1 MGASTERTQGGENSN
16 FNSPKHDDRE
26 EAALEAPAHRDRDAA
41 ISLREANSS
50 RAVRSPMSLHPPSA
64 HPRAPFVW
72 QVSCLVQPQPPH
84 AGPDSTVKVST
95 NGLELRHPAAEGPP
109 PPARRLHLGGAG
121 RRSRR
126 RLHLRA
132 GCHALL
138 RACGS
143 LGQRAPRPPA
153 ATCFGTCL
161 AGHLKKVLGCPWHV
175 IDRVSVSVCGL
186 FCDVACAPR

>member
-1 MGASTERTQGGENSN
+1 MGPSSERTQGGENRD
-16 FNSPKHDDRE
+16 FRLPKHDDRDG
-26 EAALEAPAHRDRDAA
+26 AALEAPAHRDRDAA

-72 QVSCLVQPQPPH
+72 QVSCLVRPQPRH
-84 AGPDSTVKVST
+84 AGADSTVKMT
-95 NGLELRHPAAEGPP
+95 TIGQELRHPAAEGPP
-109 PPARRLHLGGAG
+109 PPSRRLHLGGAG
-121 RRSRR
+121 RRRR
-126 RLHLRA
+126 RSLHLRT
-132 GCHALL
+132 GCSALL

-143 LGQRAPRPPA
+143 LEQRAPRPPA

-161 AGHLKKVLGCPWHV
+161 AGHLKKVLGCSWHV
-175 IDRVSVSVCGL
+175 FDRVSVSVCGL